1 MTPISEQFLYFSC
14 IVSILAGVVLG
25 VIIDEYIHHRGI

>member
-1 MTPISEQFLYFSC
+1 MIPISEQFLYFSC

-25 VIIDEYIHHRGI
+25 IVIDEDIHHRGL